1 MVRSNTGK
9 NNKLIIFWT
18 GAIDNDVWGN
28 NENFHCRG
36 ATLVG
41 HKTNHKKIISCPNW
55 PRQTPTWYGLTV
67 RRHMKERLSYRL
79 TAQYWIVS
87 SVAGLPVKTWCLL
100 SPAPFLKWQTDFSR
114 PRLSYLSAYS
124 GSSTILFISC
134 PSDCNLG
141 NPYLGMWPLKLLW
154 NLEDEAWQRKMNYF
168 LHCCLSFR
176 RFQLCVLS

>member
-1 MVRSNTGK
+1 MMYREQWTLSLVASTANATTTAT
-9 NNKLIIFWT
+9 IIIT
-18 GAIDNDVWGN
+18 
-28 NENFHCRG
+28 
-36 ATLVG
+36 
-41 HKTNHKKIISCPNW
+41 KTNHKKIISCPNW
-55 PRQTPTWYGLTV
+55 PRQTPTWYRLTV

-100 SPAPFLKWQTDFSR
+100 DPAPFLKWQTDFSQ

-124 GSSTILFISC
+124 RSSTILFISC

-141 NPYLGMWPLKLLW
+141 NPDLGMWPLKLLW

-168 LHCCLSFR
+168 LHCCIT
-176 RFQLCVLS
+176 VLEDSNCAFWVNFS